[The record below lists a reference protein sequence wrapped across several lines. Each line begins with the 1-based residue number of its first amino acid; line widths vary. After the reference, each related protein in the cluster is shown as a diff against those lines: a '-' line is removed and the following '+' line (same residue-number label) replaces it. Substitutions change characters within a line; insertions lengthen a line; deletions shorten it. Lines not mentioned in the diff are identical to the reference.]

1 MDFETNDKADIKSRL
16 QSKTENDCFV
26 FGDLAF
32 VGKRRET
39 KQFSQFC
46 RPSPQQIMFSMFHPL
61 LKASGLLLK
70 LVFHRIEGLCLK
82 TRRLRSLY
90 VERKMTILW
99 HTIMSHTRGTGA
111 YMFSTKCHGSL
122 YVIKVRKS
130 IKDP

>member
-1 MDFETNDKADIKSRL
+1 MDFETYDKADIKSRL
-16 QSKTENDCFV
+16 QIKTENDCSV
-26 FGDLAF
+26 FGDLAC
-32 VGKRRET
+32 VGKRSET

-46 RPSPQQIMFSMFHPL
+46 RPTPQQKMFSIFHSL

-70 LVFHRIEGLCLK
+70 LVFHRKEGLCLK

-99 HTIMSHTRGTGA
+99 HMIMSRTRGTGA

-122 YVIKVRKS
+122 
-130 IKDP
+130 